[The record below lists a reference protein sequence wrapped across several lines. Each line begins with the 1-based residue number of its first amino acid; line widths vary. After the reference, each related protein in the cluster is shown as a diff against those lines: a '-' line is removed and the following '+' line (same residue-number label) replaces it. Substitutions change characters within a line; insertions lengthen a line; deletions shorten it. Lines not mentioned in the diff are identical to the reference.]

1 MKLKITFA
9 LFAALAAVAVGGL
22 GCRHDPATMSAA
34 RKPIYYTCPMHPSV
48 KVAQPGECP
57 VCGMKLVP
65 AYTETDNG
73 SAGPCGAINC
83 AAPGA
88 TNQP

>member
-1 MKLKITFA
+1 MKLKTALVPFA
-9 LFAALAAVAVGGL
+9 ILVAIALTAL

-48 KVAQPGECP
+48 KVAAPAGCP

-88 TNQP
+88 TNLP

>member
-1 MKLKITFA
+1 MKLKIPLA
-9 LFAALAAVAVGGL
+9 LFVVSVVIAVGGL
-22 GCRHDPATMSAA
+22 GCRHDPATMSAV

-48 KVAQPGECP
+48 KVAQAGNCP
-57 VCGMKLVP
+57 ICGLKLVP